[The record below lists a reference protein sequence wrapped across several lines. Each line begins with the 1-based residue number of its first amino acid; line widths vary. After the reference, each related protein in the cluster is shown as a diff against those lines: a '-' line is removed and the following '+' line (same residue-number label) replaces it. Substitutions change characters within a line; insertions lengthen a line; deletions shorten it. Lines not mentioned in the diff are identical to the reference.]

1 MGVLGPGRFEDSLRI
16 WFRFLAG
23 ASPCCLY
30 LSHQN
35 TPLKIKIKIMPSCPF
50 PQVSELELTG
60 KNKDRIEIAL
70 GPTNVTNAKNFL
82 RTDPDVPN
90 GRGMFIIRQ
99 TFM

>member
-1 MGVLGPGRFEDSLRI
+1 
-16 WFRFLAG
+16 
-23 ASPCCLY
+23 
-30 LSHQN
+30 
-35 TPLKIKIKIMPSCPF
+35 MPSCPF

-60 KNKDRIEIAL
+60 KNKDWIEIAL

-90 GRGMFIIRQ
+90 GRGMFMIRQ